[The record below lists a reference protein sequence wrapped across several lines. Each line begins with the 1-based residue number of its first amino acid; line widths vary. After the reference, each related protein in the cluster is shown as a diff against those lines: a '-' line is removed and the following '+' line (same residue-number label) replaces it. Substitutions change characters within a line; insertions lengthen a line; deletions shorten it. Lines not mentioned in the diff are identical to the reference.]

1 MRDTGKGILAQD
13 IPKLFTRFGKLH
25 RTAKTNDEGI
35 GLGLKIV
42 SMIIEAC
49 SGSVSVKSDG
59 PGKGSCFTLM
69 IPMTP
74 LSSASVVAETSL
86 HDESLNEI
94 FPRPSQ
100 LSCSQD
106 ISQDNTER
114 NLVQNVVDQSQG
126 LQSLLL
132 ASPSRN
138 ELSVIP
144 LTSPEVQNQ
153 HLIDTG
159 SGP

>member
-1 MRDTGKGILAQD
+1 M
-13 IPKLFTRFGKLH
+13 
-25 RTAKTNDEGI
+25 
-35 GLGLKIV
+35 

-114 NLVQNVVDQSQG
+114 NLVQNVADQSQG

-138 ELSVIP
+138 ESSVIP